1 MGIDVVFIVVDSN
14 DKYTKRK
21 ISASRVVHDNSD
33 QYIYSSR
40 GSKNRTTYCC
50 VVGYRAFCHGY
61 GRSTGDVDPTA
72 LMMDDEREP
81 PKQSIEFVVVT

>member
-1 MGIDVVFIVVDSN
+1 MLDFSVPIDPP
-14 DKYTKRK
+14 
-21 ISASRVVHDNSD
+21 VHGTLPSLTLTLTRPNPNETD
-33 QYIYSSR
+33 
-40 GSKNRTTYCC
+40 
-50 VVGYRAFCHGY
+50 VGYRAFCHGY